1 MIGIEKIDYRLPQA
15 DQLLTESLLQTGFA
29 VLSNHPISIQLIES
43 VYGEWQDFFASDR
56 KIEYLFDPNKQTG
69 YFPFKTERAKDQK
82 FADLKEF
89 YHIYKAENIP
99 TGMSDRS
106 WILFN
111 QLIELG
117 SELLQWIENNLPQ
130 HICQD
135 FSIPLA
141 EMIVDSDQHLLR
153 ILHYP
158 PLLESSSE
166 SSPESASNREDSIRA
181 AAHEDINLITLL
193 PGATAAGL
201 EILNCENEWQ
211 PILSQPEDLVINVGD
226 MLQLATKHYLKST
239 THRVVNPPSRS
250 LTESRYSMPMFLH
263 SRSDVVL
270 SDRHTAGSYLQERL
284 REIGL
289 K

>member
-1 MIGIEKIDYRLPQA
+1 MIGIEKIDYRSPKA

-43 VYGEWQDFFASDR
+43 VYGEWQDFFGSDR
-56 KIEYLFDPNKQTG
+56 KIEYLFDPNQQAG

-89 YHIYKAENIP
+89 FHLYKAENIP

-111 QLIELG
+111 QLIDLG

-130 HICQD
+130 HICQNL
-135 FSIPLA
+135 SIPLA

-158 PLLESSSE
+158 PILESSKDSINE
-166 SSPESASNREDSIRA
+166 SVIEQSIRA

-239 THRVVNPPSRS
+239 THRVVNPPSQT
-250 LTESRYSMPMFLH
+250 LTVSRYSMPMFLH